1 MHTLWVVGKPDFQE
15 NWAASVVSANKFF
28 HLVGSYFVP
37 SFVSPSLVKPT
48 SNCFYCRCI
57 QCFNIVTWSRLD
69 QIHMH
74 AFFPQGPSH
83 AILLQHNLYKK
94 FFYMEIYTRNSFTIL
109 LPPLN
114 NSFFFGNT
122 LEQVFYGWWQSRR
135 MTALYCRCMTPWSLS
150 HYSYAASSSAAQC
163 KILET
168 ASACPDVIT
177 HYHVAQRGCFW

>member
-1 MHTLWVVGKPDFQE
+1 MYSKYNQMHTLWVVGKPDFQE
-15 NWAASVVSANKFF
+15 NWAASVVSANKCF

-83 AILLQHNLYKK
+83 AILLQHNLYCRSTMMGFICKLNHTWADREISGPFNQWDVHLTCTAISLVFPLCPVPDEQGSVYFHHN
-94 FFYMEIYTRNSFTIL
+94 FFCSNAGFFAQMLVLTR
-109 LPPLN
+109 
-114 NSFFFGNT
+114 
-122 LEQVFYGWWQSRR
+122 QVQQ
-135 MTALYCRCMTPWSLS
+135 
-150 HYSYAASSSAAQC
+150 H
-163 KILET
+163 
-168 ASACPDVIT
+168 
-177 HYHVAQRGCFW
+177 

>member
-15 NWAASVVSANKFF
+15 NWAASVVSANKCF

-74 AFFPQGPSH
+74 AFFPEDHHTQFCC
-83 AILLQHNLYKK
+83 NT
-94 FFYMEIYTRNSFTIL
+94 IYTRNSFTWKSIQEIL
-109 LPPLN
+109 LQFCYLPWTTLSFLATPLN
-114 NSFFFGNT
+114 RSFMVGGRVV
-122 LEQVFYGWWQSRR
+122 EWQHF
-135 MTALYCRCMTPWSLS
+135 TV
-150 HYSYAASSSAAQC
+150 AAW
-163 KILET
+163 
-168 ASACPDVIT
+168 
-177 HYHVAQRGCFW
+177 HHGH